1 MADTCWIGID
11 IGGTNLRIGA
21 IGRENEVTAFEKR
34 STPQIFYSMDAG
46 GELVRLIRDFIGAYG
61 LEGVVKGICVGVPAT
76 LNRERTVVLQAP
88 NIRGLDGRNV
98 VGLLRETFGVPVWLM
113 KDVCTALFYDR
124 EKYHVPQ
131 CELLLGIY
139 IGTGIGNIICVNGKE
154 LIGRDGVAGELGHI
168 PLTGSSELCGCGNT
182 GCAEVTAGGMYL
194 ARLCE
199 TIFTPLPVSEIFNEK
214 RNHPLILQY
223 LERLAGIIATEINIL
238 NPDYVIL
245 GGGVPAMKGFPME
258 ILLERIRSHTRK
270 PYPEQGLQIIVA
282 EDDEKKGVT
291 GAVLYAKSRQDK
303 RE

>member
-154 LIGRDGVAGELGHI
+154 LIGRA
-168 PLTGSSELCGCGNT
+168 SC
-182 GCAEVTAGGMYL
+182 
-194 ARLCE
+194 R
-199 TIFTPLPVSEIFNEK
+199 
-214 RNHPLILQY
+214 
-223 LERLAGIIATEINIL
+223 ER
-238 NPDYVIL
+238 V
-245 GGGVPAMKGFPME
+245 
-258 ILLERIRSHTRK
+258 
-270 PYPEQGLQIIVA
+270 
-282 EDDEKKGVT
+282 
-291 GAVLYAKSRQDK
+291 
-303 RE
+303 